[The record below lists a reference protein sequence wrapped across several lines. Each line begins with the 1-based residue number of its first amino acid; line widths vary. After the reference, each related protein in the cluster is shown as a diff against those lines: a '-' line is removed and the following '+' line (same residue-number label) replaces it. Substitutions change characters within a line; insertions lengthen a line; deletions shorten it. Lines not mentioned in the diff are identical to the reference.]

1 MFDPHF
7 PDADMNFWHNTSEL
21 GVAGTGFALPGAP
34 ISTPELLAHME
45 KQFGLECAKRGR
57 IYAEK
62 MNIQHRHIARDLLE
76 RREGPREGHS
86 NPDLAAQAIKE
97 ALADAGMVVSDLGYI
112 IGHTASPARLIPNNM
127 AFVAD
132 KLEYRG
138 PYMEL
143 RQACTG
149 FANALAIA
157 YGMLSGPSAKPIAIV
172 GSETGSAYFD
182 PERVKEDAG
191 QLVNLVQMGDAAGA
205 IILVPEGYENKGK
218 LSHSFFGHIGLGRE
232 PGFTVLEGGS
242 NAPFT
247 SGDVIE
253 FAHEFGSV
261 RVNGPELF
269 IAGIQASLSI
279 GSGIEDV
286 NHIIPHQANGNMG
299 ALMEEHMGMDGSRV
313 FVNAHKRG
321 NTGSAA
327 IWLALAE
334 LRKQMVGGETAL
346 ILGAEATKYL
356 YGGFRYTHGL

>member
-1 MFDPHF
+1 MFDPHS
-7 PDADMNFWHNTSEL
+7 PDADMNFWHNTGNLS
-21 GVAGTGFALPGAP
+21 VAGTGFAVPGEP
-34 ISTPELLAHME
+34 IPTAELLAHMDE
-45 KQFGLECAKRGR
+45 QFDLGCAKRGR

-62 MNIQHRHIARDLLE
+62 LNIQHRHIARDLKE
-76 RREGPREGHS
+76 RKEGPREGDG
-86 NPDLAAQAIKE
+86 NPDLAAAALKD
-97 ALADAGMVVSDLGYI
+97 ALADAGMVASDLGYI

-132 KLEYRG
+132 ILDYRG

-182 PERVKEDAG
+182 PLRVKEDAG

-205 IILVPEGYENKGK
+205 IILVPEGHEGKGT
-218 LSHSFFGHIGLGRE
+218 LSHSFFGHIGIGRE

-247 SGDVIE
+247 SADVIE

-269 IAGIQASLSI
+269 IAGIQAALSI
-279 GSGIEDV
+279 GSTLEDV
-286 NHIIPHQANGNMG
+286 DHIIPHQANGNMG
-299 ALMEEHMGMDGSRV
+299 ALMEEHLGMDGGRV

-334 LRKQMVGGETAL
+334 LRKMMKSGETAMV
-346 ILGAEATKYL
+346 LGAEATKYL
-356 YGGFRYTHGL
+356 YGGFRYKHG